1 LFAAAIAESL
11 TGLHWG
17 TTSIAVHGNLRCRR
31 SILEQS
37 IPGRTFLRPH
47 RGTMVPN
54 TRYAS
59 SGKQFNEGVH
69 DVSPRLDAR
78 NQDEEQKRP
87 PGNMGGLL
95 FKGE

>member
-1 LFAAAIAESL
+1 
-11 TGLHWG
+11 
-17 TTSIAVHGNLRCRR
+17 
-31 SILEQS
+31 
-37 IPGRTFLRPH
+37 
-47 RGTMVPN
+47 MVPN

-59 SGKQFNEGVH
+59 SGKQFNEGGH